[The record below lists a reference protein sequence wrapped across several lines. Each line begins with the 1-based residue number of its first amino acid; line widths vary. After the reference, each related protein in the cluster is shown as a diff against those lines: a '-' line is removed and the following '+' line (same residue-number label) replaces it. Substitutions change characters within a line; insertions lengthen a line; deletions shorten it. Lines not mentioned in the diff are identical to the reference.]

1 MRERRPA
8 SLQLRLQGEPTLILP
23 DGRIRALEPRAAALL
38 ALVAIE
44 GEVSRDR
51 AAALLWSDSASSR
64 GALRQQLAR
73 FRRSLGHALAQ
84 GAEALALA
92 DDVLH
97 DLDDGCGLLGD
108 LAFEDCPAF
117 ADWLMRERR
126 ARRAVLIESLRA
138 RRTAA
143 EAAGDSEALLRA
155 AEALVAA
162 DPDDETHYRALMRLH
177 AERGDM
183 ARAQAVYAQL
193 VDVLR
198 QRHAAVPSPE
208 TEALARALR
217 SAAANQVGRAVP
229 VTLLRPPRMV
239 GRARE
244 LAALAAAW
252 ADGRSV
258 LVLGEAGLGKSRLLA
273 EFAQQR
279 HVVYAQGR
287 PGDADVP
294 YATLVRLLR
303 AVLERCS
310 FTLPPPRRSELARL
324 LPELAPD
331 EAPQHAGQSL
341 LLQAAVE
348 ALLAGAQVNGNALE
362 GVIVDDLHFA
372 DAASVEMLQAVS
384 GALHA
389 QLRFVFAQR
398 PGEGA
403 AALQSLRDALAEG
416 GLLTTITL
424 AALDTADLAAL
435 LAALQIESLD
445 APALAAALA
454 SHTGGNPQ
462 FVLETLKQGWA
473 SGALQAGTLPQPASV
488 QALLARRLAQL
499 SPRALCLARLAAIAG
514 PDFGVAL
521 AEHALGAR
529 AVALADA
536 WTELQDAQVL
546 RESSFAHDLV
556 AEAVLRSVPEP
567 VAREQHASVA
577 AWLQQHDGEPAR
589 VAAHW
594 DAAGE
599 TTQALPW
606 LHRAAER
613 ALQALRP
620 RETITFLTRA
630 FDIEAALGE
639 ARDAGSPASQAFSTL
654 TRIVHLRLLSD
665 QESSLLP
672 LLDRMD
678 QMAATDPQR
687 IVARLARADFF
698 MHRSE
703 RLGDGLAAGQEA
715 LALAQSSGDV
725 ERLTEAQSTVA
736 VLHMMNGQHAEA
748 ARSVEAF
755 LPAARRSPSMADR
768 CNMLGKA
775 AYVYA
780 RSGRSVEAA
789 ELFDEAARQAA
800 EIPRVAV
807 VALAN
812 AAQVRLQLNEPQAAL
827 DRLDRSDELHGAHD
841 ALLGAGHS
849 NAWMRMWAYQ
859 LLGRYGDALSLF
871 DELLQDLEQRAPGK
885 LAGVLTDR
893 ARLWLDLGQW
903 TRALQDRERVAAATL
918 NPVRSA
924 GLWLLDLRLA
934 ALGLRSGTPAQ
945 PPATQHY
952 HAVTGA
958 LLESGLPGN
967 EAAARLAWALTESE
981 RCGYRG
987 LQAAA
992 LARQAQL
999 RLLAGDRA
1007 TAAGL
1012 ARRAVALADG
1022 HSTDDLTWPE
1032 LVMHTVPALTA
1043 SGAHAEAARLT
1054 AAGAQWL
1061 AQVASCLPAP
1071 LQPSLR
1077 DRHPVHRALLES
1089 ARRLG

>member
-499 SPRALCLARLAAIAG
+499 SPRALYLARLAAIAG

-589 VAAHW
+589 VAQHLL
-594 DAAGE
+594 DAGAAAE
-599 TTQALPW
+599 ALPW
-606 LHRAAER
+606 LRSAGARARLAGRMLEAGRFWQRASDVCDQLGRDDEAFDLLYEATLVMSESVGLTANAALADQLHKRARSQRQRARALMMRADVEYERGAPRAETIAEGLACARAAGDRHTEAQLLFEEGKRLATVGDLQAAREQVRGALALMEDAGGHDYVADKLSSLATLDSMLGDLRAADAAYERSRALSLQHRIYEGQAMRLTSHALLKLELGDAAGARARLDELAALEEAGLVSYGAGTYRRAMLKATVLVRLLLGEPAAALQLYFERIEGSADAQDPGVAVMTAWLFDQIGRRDLSLQALETARRGGPRNMSKVLFDLLTLRDDPAAAAAKWADHARLEGFGDVLSRCLLNGYLAVHAPGDAGLESLQALCDEARSSGWHGYLGGLLAALAQLYARRGER
-613 ALQALRP
+613 ALAVAAAADAETLLESPGMFSRPWGLLRCA
-620 RETITFLTRA
+620 TAYQLT
-630 FDIEAALGE
+630 
-639 ARDAGSPASQAFSTL
+639 
-654 TRIVHLRLLSD
+654 
-665 QESSLLP
+665 
-672 LLDRMD
+672 
-678 QMAATDPQR
+678 
-687 IVARLARADFF
+687 
-698 MHRSE
+698 
-703 RLGDGLAAGQEA
+703 GQ
-715 LALAQSSGDV
+715 
-725 ERLTEAQSTVA
+725 T
-736 VLHMMNGQHAEA
+736 EA
-748 ARSVEAF
+748 ARRCAQTGAQLTRTTALT
-755 LPAARRSPSMADR
+755 LPS
-768 CNMLGKA
+768 
-775 AYVYA
+775 
-780 RSGRSVEAA
+780 
-789 ELFDEAARQAA
+789 
-800 EIPRVAV
+800 
-807 VALAN
+807 
-812 AAQVRLQLNEPQAAL
+812 
-827 DRLDRSDELHGAHD
+827 
-841 ALLGAGHS
+841 
-849 NAWMRMWAYQ
+849 AYQ
-859 LLGRYGDALSLF
+859 QSFL
-871 DELLQDLEQRAPGK
+871 
-885 LAGVLTDR
+885 
-893 ARLWLDLGQW
+893 
-903 TRALQDRERVAAATL
+903 
-918 NPVRSA
+918 
-924 GLWLLDLRLA
+924 
-934 ALGLRSGTPAQ
+934 
-945 PPATQHY
+945 
-952 HAVTGA
+952 
-958 LLESGLPGN
+958 
-967 EAAARLAWALTESE
+967 
-981 RCGYRG
+981 
-987 LQAAA
+987 
-992 LARQAQL
+992 
-999 RLLAGDRA
+999 
-1007 TAAGL
+1007 
-1012 ARRAVALADG
+1012 
-1022 HSTDDLTWPE
+1022 
-1032 LVMHTVPALTA
+1032 
-1043 SGAHAEAARLT
+1043 
-1054 AAGAQWL
+1054 
-1061 AQVASCLPAP
+1061 
-1071 LQPSLR
+1071 
-1077 DRHPVHRALLES
+1077 DRHPVHRELIEA
-1089 ARRLG
+1089 AQRRRG